1 MGKKII
7 QRQSLT
13 EQIKSILIERIVNG
27 ALCPGDRL
35 KELQI
40 AEEFGT
46 SQAPVREAIRSLQA
60 LGYVQHIPHVGA
72 LVKTFSSKEMEEA
85 HQVREA
91 LEGHC
96 LLLANI
102 AIEELAAELDRQVEA
117 MRMAMLENDIKAFS
131 MADNLFHRTIV
142 KFSGNNNML
151 VIWDSLRIHLQVMLT
166 LVETSMPLDELYA
179 LHPPI
184 VASLKRGHRENA
196 ARFLAEHYRK
206 ITASLNKSEEYTGL
220 FD

>member
-1 MGKKII
+1 MGKNVI

-13 EQIKSILIERIVNG
+13 EQIKTIIIDRIVDG
-27 ALCPGDRL
+27 TLTPGDRL

-40 AEEFGT
+40 ADEFGT

-60 LGYVQHIPHVGA
+60 LGYVEHIPHVGA
-72 LVKTFSSKEMEEA
+72 LIKTFTAKEIEEA

-96 LLLANI
+96 LILANV
-102 AIEELAAELDRQVEA
+102 ELTTLVVELTQHTDTMQDA
-117 MRMAMLENDIKAFS
+117 MTKGNIKAFS

-142 KFSGNNNML
+142 EFSGNKSML
-151 VIWDSLRIHLQVMLT
+151 GIWDSLRMQLQVIAT
-166 LVETSMPLDELYA
+166 IGEAAMPLEKLYA

-184 VASLKRGHRENA
+184 VASLKHQHREHA
-196 ARFLAEHYRK
+196 GRFLAEHYRQ
-206 ITASLNKSEEYTGL
+206 IASYWNNSS
-220 FD
+220 

>member
-1 MGKKII
+1 MKKKVI

-13 EQIKSILIERIVNG
+13 EQIKSILIERIVDG
-27 ALCPGDRL
+27 TLRPGDRL

-40 AEEFGT
+40 ADEFGT

-60 LGYVQHIPHVGA
+60 LGYVEHIPHVGA
-72 LVKTFSSKEMEEA
+72 LIKTFSPKEIEEA

-96 LLLANI
+96 LILANI
-102 AIEELAAELDRQVEA
+102 ELIKLVAELTLHTET
-117 MRMAMLENDIKAFS
+117 MHKAMLQGDIKTFS

-142 KFSGNNNML
+142 ESSGNNSML
-151 VIWDSLRIHLQVMLT
+151 DIWDSLRMQLQVIAT
-166 LVETSMPLDELYA
+166 IGEASMPLEKLYA

-184 VASLKRGHRENA
+184 VASLKHKHREHA
-196 ARFLAEHYRK
+196 GRFLAEHYRQ
-206 ITASLNKSEEYTGL
+206 IATYWNISS
-220 FD
+220 

>member
-1 MGKKII
+1 MKKKAI

-13 EQIKSILIERIVNG
+13 EQIKSILIDRIVDG
-27 ALCPGDRL
+27 TLKPGDRL

-40 AEEFGT
+40 ADEFGT

-60 LGYVQHIPHVGA
+60 LGYVEHIPHVGA
-72 LVKTFSSKEMEEA
+72 LIKTFSPKEIEEA

-96 LLLANI
+96 LILANV
-102 AIEELAAELDRQVEA
+102 ELTKLVAELTKHTDTMHDA
-117 MRMAMLENDIKAFS
+117 MIQGDIKSFS

-142 KFSGNNNML
+142 AFSGNNSML
-151 VIWDSLRIHLQVMLT
+151 GIWDSLRIQLQVIAT
-166 LVETSMPLDELYA
+166 IGEASMPLDKLYA

-184 VASLKRGHRENA
+184 VASLKRKHREHA
-196 ARFLAEHYRK
+196 GRFLAEHYRQ
-206 ITASLNKSEEYTGL
+206 IATYWNTSS
-220 FD
+220 

>member
-1 MGKKII
+1 MSKKGI

-13 EQIKSILIERIVNG
+13 EQIKSILIERILDG
-27 ALCPGDRL
+27 TLSPGDRL

-72 LVKTFSSKEMEEA
+72 LIKTFSGKEIEEA
-85 HQVREA
+85 HQIREA

-96 LLLANI
+96 LILASV
-102 AIEELAAELDRQVEA
+102 ELDQLVTELTVHLDTMKKA
-117 MRMAMLENDIKAFS
+117 MEDKDIKAFTF
-131 MADNLFHRTIV
+131 ADNLFHRTIV
-142 KFSGNNNML
+142 KASGNNSML
-151 VIWDSLRIHLQVMLT
+151 DIWESLRIQFQVVAT
-166 LVETSMPLDELYA
+166 LLEASMPLDTLYG

-184 VASLKRGHRENA
+184 VKALKSGRREDA
-196 ARFLAEHYRK
+196 GRFLAEHYRQ
-206 ITASLNKSEEYTGL
+206 IALYWNNEQE
-220 FD
+220 

>member
-13 EQIKSILIERIVNG
+13 EQIKSILIDRIVNG
-27 ALCPGDRL
+27 TLRPGDRL

-72 LVKTFSSKEMEEA
+72 LIKTFSSKEIEEA

-96 LLLANI
+96 LILANI
-102 AIEELAAELDRQVEA
+102 EVEKLVTELGRHVEA
-117 MRMAMLENDIKAFS
+117 MHEAMLRNDIKAFTF
-131 MADNLFHRTIV
+131 ADNLFHRTIV
-142 KFSGNNNML
+142 KISGNNNML
-151 VIWDSLRIHLQVMLT
+151 VIWDSLRIQLQVMAT
-166 LVETSMPLDELYA
+166 LVETSMPLDQLYV

-196 ARFLAEHYRK
+196 GRFLAEHYRK
-206 ITASLNKSEEYTGL
+206 IAAYWNKSEEDL
-220 FD
+220 V